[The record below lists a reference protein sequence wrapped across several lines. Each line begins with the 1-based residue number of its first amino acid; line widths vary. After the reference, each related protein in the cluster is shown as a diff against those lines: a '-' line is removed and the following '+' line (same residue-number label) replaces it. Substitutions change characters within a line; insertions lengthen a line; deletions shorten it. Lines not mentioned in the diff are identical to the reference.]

1 MAAIK
6 RRDFIKTLAATGA
19 VALTGCGGGFS
30 DPVTGTQPGTGGSDG
45 NATQPNIVFMLVDEM
60 RYPVHFPH
68 GLNNADEYIARFMPN
83 LHRHLWRDGVKFA
96 NFRVAA
102 GACTPSRGVL
112 LTGMY
117 SHQSWLVTTIT
128 GGGIGGDVPPSL
140 SPEYPTYGSLLKRAG
155 YETPYFG
162 KFHVSADTPYESDQC
177 PTNPANYLEP
187 WGFDDCVC
195 PDPGGTQGQG
205 AGADGLTIGDADVA
219 DQAIAYLQTRRA
231 GDTPFCATVSFVNP
245 HDYEFFW
252 GGTEPSTYEEIF
264 KEAGQS
270 PLIPYDTR
278 IQVLNDPSPQG
289 FPELPDNWESFD
301 QLQANKPRSQAMFNE
316 ASQVIFSGCSFDRAL
331 AGHEAQPSLCL
342 NGRVFKGIAP
352 FSYWQRGQDSYA
364 QVLGLVDE
372 QIGRVLDS
380 IPEEVRANTVIVFT
394 SDHGDYVGSHGFLNG
409 KVGTVY
415 DEALRV
421 PLIVRDH
428 TGRFAGETDVHRT
441 QLTSSVDLVRLLVTL
456 GYNGSSDWLQG
467 DLKELYGPRH
477 DLLSVVRSSQ
487 APGRE
492 VAVYTTDEF
501 VQRVLNFN
509 ASPTHIVGLVRGNT
523 KLGIY
528 NHWAPGTTRPIELG
542 RELEFYDHAT
552 SGGAAELDN
561 RPGDPR
567 ALEML
572 ELWENEIMPNEVQRP
587 LPESLRE
594 AQEATRQAYLEFVR
608 VRDDINVQDIID
620 NFDIGR
626 VRELLRNGFGLDRLP
641 S

>member
-1 MAAIK
+1 MAPIK

-19 VALTGCGGGFS
+19 VALTGCGSGF
-30 DPVTGTQPGTGGSDG
+30 DPIVGAQPGPDGSGGNNG
-45 NATQPNIVFMLVDEM
+45 RPNIIFMLVDEM
-60 RYPVHFPH
+60 RYPVHFPR
-68 GLNNADEYIARFMPN
+68 GIANADEYIARFMPN
-83 LHRHLWRDGVKFA
+83 LHRHLWKDGVKFS

-128 GGGIGGDVPPSL
+128 GEGVGGDVPPSL
-140 SPEYPTYGSLLKRAG
+140 SPEYPTYGSILKRMG

-162 KFHVSADTPYESDQC
+162 KFHVSADAPYETDQC
-177 PTNPANYLEP
+177 PATPVNYLEP
-187 WGFDDCVC
+187 WGFDDCMC

-205 AGADGLTIGDADVA
+205 AGANGLTVGDEDIADK
-219 DQAIAYLQTRRA
+219 AISYFQNRRA
-231 GDTPFCATVSFVNP
+231 GDKPFCATVSFVNP

-252 GGTEPSTYEEIF
+252 GGTEPSTYAKIF
-264 KEAGQS
+264 AEAGQE

-278 IQVLNDPSPQG
+278 IQVLNDPEPQD
-289 FPELPDNWESFD
+289 FPELPDNWESFA
-301 QLQANKPRSQAMFNE
+301 QLQANKPKSQAMYNE
-316 ASQVIFSGCSFDRAL
+316 ASQVIFSGCSFDPAQTEHR
-331 AGHEAQPSLCL
+331 AQPSLCL
-342 NGRVFKGIAP
+342 NGLLYKGMAP
-352 FSYWQRGQDSYA
+352 YSYWRRGQDSYA
-364 QVLGLVDE
+364 QVLSMVDQ

-380 IPEEVRANTVIVFT
+380 LPEEVRANTVIVFT

-428 TGRFAGETDVHRT
+428 TGRFADQTDIHRT

-456 GYNGSSDWLQG
+456 GNNGSTDWLQG
-467 DLKELYGPRH
+467 ELQELYGTRH

-487 APGRE
+487 APGRDI
-492 VAVYTTDEF
+492 AVYTTDEF

-509 ASPTHIVGLVRGNT
+509 AAPTHIVGVVKGST

-528 NHWAPGTTRPIELG
+528 NHWAPGTTEPVRVG
-542 RELEFYDHAT
+542 RDLEFYDHST
-552 SGGAAELDN
+552 PGGAAELDN
-561 RPGDPR
+561 RPNDPR
-567 ALEML
+567 AA
-572 ELWENEIMPNEVQRP
+572 ELLDQWENEILPNEVRRP
-587 LPESLRE
+587 LPRSLQA
-594 AQEATRQAYLEFVR
+594 AQEATRQAYVNFVT
-608 VRDDINVQDIID
+608 VRDDINLADIIN
-620 NFDIGR
+620 NFTIES
-626 VRELLRNGFGLDRLP
+626 VREQLPNGFGMDRLP